1 MFQIFFDNP
10 RSGSASHI
18 FISSGADASNS
29 YGVSFVV
36 MANSMQ
42 ASVKG
47 CDVSNTCY
55 QATAEDNTY
64 VLDAATV
71 LITYKVIL
79 SKNT

>member
-1 MFQIFFDNP
+1 
-10 RSGSASHI
+10 
-18 FISSGADASNS
+18 
-29 YGVSFVV
+29 